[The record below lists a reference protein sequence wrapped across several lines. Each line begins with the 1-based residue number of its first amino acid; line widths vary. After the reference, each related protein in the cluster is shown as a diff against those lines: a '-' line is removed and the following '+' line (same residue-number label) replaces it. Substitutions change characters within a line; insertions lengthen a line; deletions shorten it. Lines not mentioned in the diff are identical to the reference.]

1 MQFFMKDYDKALA
14 TYQAGLVH
22 DPDSEELKGA
32 HSSIPQLLQS
42 AKCG

>member
-1 MQFFMKDYDKALA
+1 VQFFMKDYDKAMA

-32 HSSIPQLLQS
+32 PRSRCAGGSSAS
-42 AKCG
+42 